1 MWKAVWLLDFNKS
14 IMKKVFS
21 SLILFS
27 ALSSNAQISVVE
39 ADFPVA
45 DDTAMIS
52 ISNDLTV
59 DFTTTGADVTWD
71 FSTLTIDNQKI
82 DTFYNVSSASLTYQI
97 VYNNWITEPDYDSEY
112 YNTTDE
118 LSFDGIPGLSLDAL
132 VEFTKYPG
140 GEVQKVGWGMNIG
153 GVELPAKATEI
164 DTEYDLPLDFGNTW
178 TSTYFVDID
187 LNPAYNAIFR
197 RHQDRSAE
205 VDGWGT
211 LITPFGTFDVIRIK
225 ADLSYDD
232 SLYIGDFDIWTA
244 LPTPDRHEYTWWTN
258 GQKVPMMKII
268 TSGSGPEAA
277 TQVEFKDKN
286 RGFIG
291 LGENEVSEF
300 KVFPVPSMGLV
311 NFTCNTQMEGIEI
324 YNAVGEK
331 IFVDSPAAANF
342 ELNISEWN
350 SGIYFAKI
358 VSDYSESVLRFV
370 R

>member
-1 MWKAVWLLDFNKS
+1 MLIFLAVS
-14 IMKKVFS
+14 IFGQ
-21 SLILFS
+21 
-27 ALSSNAQISVVE
+27 AQITVSE
-39 ADFPVA
+39 SDFPVA

-52 ISNDLTV
+52 ISNDFSV
-59 DFTTTGADVTWD
+59 DFATTGAGVIWD
-71 FSTLTIDNQKI
+71 YSALVIDNQRI
-82 DTFYNVSSASLTYQI
+82 DTFYDVSSASLTYQL

-112 YNTTDE
+112 YNSTDE

-153 GVELPAKATEI
+153 GFEIPAAATEI
-164 DTEYDLPLDFGNTW
+164 DTEYELPLDFSNTW
-178 TSTYFVDID
+178 TSTYFIDID

-211 LITPFGTFDVIRIK
+211 LMTPFGTFDVIRIK

-232 SLYIGDFDIWTA
+232 SLYIGDFDIWTP

-258 GQKVPMMKII
+258 GQKVPMMKIV
-268 TSGSGPEAA
+268 TTGSGPEAV
-277 TQVEFKDKN
+277 TQVEFKDKD

-291 LGENEVSEF
+291 LGEETQLAVS
-300 KVFPVPSMGLV
+300 VYPVPS
-311 NFTCNTQMEGIEI
+311 EGALKFVAPTSIDKI
-324 YNAVGEK
+324 RVYNNLGEEMMTA
-331 IFVDSPAAANF
+331 SPSALEF
-342 ELNISEWN
+342 ETNISDWAK
-350 SGIYFAKI
+350 GIYFAEVI
-358 VSDYSESVLRFV
+358 CGELRTRVRFV

>member
-1 MWKAVWLLDFNKS
+1 MKNIFSLL
-14 IMKKVFS
+14 IFS
-21 SLILFS
+21 S
-27 ALSSNAQISVVE
+27 ALSSNAQITVDE

-52 ISNDLTV
+52 ISNDLSA
-59 DFTTTGADVTWD
+59 DFATTGADVTWD
-71 FSTLTIDNQKI
+71 FSALTIDNQRI
-82 DTFYNVSSASLTYQI
+82 DTFYNVSSASLTYQV
-97 VYNNWITEPDYDSEY
+97 VYNNWITEPEYESEY

-132 VEFTKYPG
+132 VEFTRYPG

-164 DTEYDLPLDFGNTW
+164 DTEYDLPLNFSNTW
-178 TSTYFVDID
+178 TSTYFVDVD

-225 ADLSYDD
+225 TDLTYND
-232 SLYIGDFDIWTA
+232 SIYIGDFDIWTP

-268 TSGSGPEAA
+268 TSGSGPEAV

-291 LGENEVSEF
+291 ISESEVSEF
-300 KVFPVPSMGLV
+300 KVYPVPSCGTV
-311 NFTCNTQMEGIEI
+311 NFAGSSEIQGIEI
-324 YNAVGEK
+324 YNALGETVL
-331 IFVDSPAAANF
+331 VDTPGSVTF
-342 ELNISEWN
+342 EINILDWK
-350 SGIYFAKI
+350 SGVYFAKI
-358 VSDYSESVLRFV
+358 QSGDSESVLRFV